1 LKKQEEFERSIEK
14 RSSEN
19 FSLKETISQMKQDF
33 EKQKKRMTIMEDN
46 LDNKEFQLR

>member
-1 LKKQEEFERSIEK
+1 LKKQEEFERSIEI

-19 FSLKETISQMKQDF
+19 FCLKETISQMKQDF